1 MNAFLTH
8 FNVDF
13 RMGIRNQTML
23 LLNYLFPLG
32 FYFAVGFIMTEIN
45 PLFTPQLIPAMVIFT
60 ALVTTLLALP
70 DPLVLAR
77 ENGIFRS
84 YKVNGVPALS
94 ILSIPALSTVLHL
107 TIATVII
114 LVTAPLLFDA
124 PAPTSWLGFVG
135 VYLVVAFAHAG
146 LGVLIGVVSP
156 SSRVTIL
163 LSQALFL
170 PSMLVGGMMVPF
182 DMLPDSIQ
190 RVAQIF
196 PATQAMNAF
205 LAYGMGQTAVFSPL
219 RSLLILAAGG
229 VLAFALAIML
239 FSWDRKNSGRRFSP
253 YLALLAALPY
263 LLALL

>member
-8 FNVDF
+8 FNIDF

-84 YKVNGVPALS
+84 YKVNGVPAIS

-107 TIATVII
+107 TIATII
-114 LVTAPLLFDA
+114 IVVTAPLLFDA

-146 LGVLIGVVSP
+146 LGVLVGVVSP

-163 LSQALFL
+163 LSQAIFL
-170 PSMLVGGMMVPF
+170 PSMLVGGLMVPF
-182 DMLPDSIQ
+182 DMLPESIQ
-190 RVAQIF
+190 RIAAVF

-205 LAYGMGQTAVFSPL
+205 TGYAMGATTFFPPL
-219 RSLLILAAGG
+219 RSVLILIAGG
-229 VLAFALAIML
+229 LVAF
-239 FSWDRKNSGRRFSP
+239 G
-253 YLALLAALPY
+253 LALLLFS
-263 LLALL
+263 